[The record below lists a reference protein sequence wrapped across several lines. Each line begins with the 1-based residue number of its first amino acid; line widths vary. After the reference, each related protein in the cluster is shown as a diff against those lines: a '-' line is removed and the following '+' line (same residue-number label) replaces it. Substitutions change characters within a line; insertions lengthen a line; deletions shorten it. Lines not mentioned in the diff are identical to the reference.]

1 MRSIIRTALLG
12 TTICLAGSTAAQ
24 ALPVLQLDIVG
35 GHYDH
40 TTQTII
46 SAGPVFQ
53 LVAIF
58 TPPPGITTQAQLNRA
73 MQETVYIAA
82 AANPAIGPADHNL
95 GSFSFNGHTTRV
107 TEDMTYG
114 TPPVDLH
121 DNSGA
126 DPGDL
131 GAHDIYPTYFTEFAF
146 HFNQA
151 QRTVGYNTAQQPGGL
166 TPNPTGTS
174 YYQTFAVDTRQ
185 LDPRYVIHFDM
196 YNETFKR
203 CTAAPVPCVDVDVDQ
218 YAPFAKD
225 AQSAPVPEP
234 ASLLLLGSAVAAGV
248 IRKRKRSAQA

>member
-1 MRSIIRTALLG
+1 MRSIMRTALLALAV
-12 TTICLAGSTAAQ
+12 CLAGSKSAQ

-58 TPPPGITTQAQLNRA
+58 TPPAGITSQAQLNRA
-73 MQETVYIAA
+73 LAETVYIAA
-82 AANPAIGPADHNL
+82 AVNPAIGPNDHNL
-95 GSFSFNGHTTRV
+95 GSFSFNSQTVDV

-114 TPPVDLH
+114 TPPVDVH
-121 DNSGA
+121 DHSSA
-126 DPGDL
+126 DPGDI
-131 GAHDIYPTYFTEFAF
+131 GAHEIYPTYFSEFAF

-151 QRTVGYNTAQQPGGL
+151 QRTNPYNTATHTGGL
-166 TPNPTGTS
+166 SPNANGTS
-174 YYQTFAVDTRQ
+174 YYQTFAVDTRL

-203 CTAAPVPCVDVDVDQ
+203 CSEAPVPCVDVDVDQ

-234 ASLLLLGSAVAAGV
+234 TSLLLLGSAVTVGV
-248 IRKRKRSAQA
+248 IRKRKQRAA